1 MLMLWN
7 NYWGMFGVCPL
18 NYGHTWEV
26 ASRNLEKLESQWAI
40 ALRGN
45 SLASLVLSKL
55 PHEMTDAPKSRTN
68 NVVN

>member
-1 MLMLWN
+1 M
-7 NYWGMFGVCPL
+7 CPS

-26 ASRNLEKLESQWAI
+26 AFRNLEKLESQWAI

-55 PHEMTDAPKSRTN
+55 PHELTDAPKS
-68 NVVN
+68 